1 MGRLIPIPRILPLL
15 LLSSLF
21 IDAGVAR
28 AAAPDSDLAD
38 KPLSPAQIALF
49 ETPHLKTIDHPE
61 ALHYS
66 FERIGITPLTDT
78 VTVKIETVHPDGTK
92 LVGFDFLT
100 GDNHQFYPAVDNF
113 SGNPLL
119 MLFLEHDVQEMK
131 QQVGVAAAYLRD
143 RVRAAFVDQATM
155 SDTTIELNGK
165 KVPAKLITLRPFAKD
180 TRFEHLPTVQG
191 KTYSFVLADDVPGEI
206 QSLKTETPGDEASHL
221 PAWSEAIT
229 FTGAAQ

>member
-1 MGRLIPIPRILPLL
+1 MRRLRPIPGISPLL

-21 IDAGVAR
+21 IGIGAASG
-28 AAAPDSDLAD
+28 AAPDSDLAD
-38 KPLSPAQIALF
+38 KPLSPAQVALF

-66 FERIGITPLTDT
+66 FERTGIAPLTDT
-78 VTVKIETVHPDGTK
+78 VTVKIEMVHPDGTK
-92 LVGFDFLT
+92 LVSFNFLT
-100 GDNHQFYPAVDNF
+100 GANHQFYPSVDDF

-143 RVRAAFVDQATM
+143 HIRAAFVDQATV
-155 SDTTIELNGK
+155 SDTTIEADGK
-165 KVPAKLITLRPFAKD
+165 KLPAKLITLRPFAKD

-191 KTYSFVLADDVPGEI
+191 KTYSFVLADELPGEI
-206 QSLKTETPGDEASHL
+206 QLLKTETPGDDATHL

-229 FTGAAQ
+229 FTGAAP